1 MTGVSLLWALR
12 SPCNLGCRYCYFGTI
27 EEHRQAMPGQPG
39 ALSHLARTD
48 LDLATI
54 AAFVQTLR
62 ASRVERI
69 FLAGGE
75 PLIWPP
81 IMDVVAEIK
90 AAGVQVVLCTNGI
103 PLNRPELVDAI
114 LATRVDAVSVSLDS
128 ADAGYNDRWR
138 PARNGLHGHRDV
150 VAGVQALVT
159 ARGGG
164 RTPRVGIYSVVTR
177 QNIDAVTET
186 AALAAQLGCD
196 YFVPQPIALD
206 PEHTLHQQLSLTASD
221 AEALAAAF
229 ARLYDAPPVQLPP
242 PGYPGQVMDA
252 VTAELPGFV
261 PGCFGGTDLF
271 FIEPDG
277 SVWDCPSTL
286 KIRATTAGGGQR
298 SIRGASASTLF
309 GPGGACAD
317 CHLFSADCVN
327 MWPLMGFAQFLPP
340 GVPS

>member
-27 EEHRQAMPGQPG
+27 EEHREAMPAQPG
-39 ALSHLARTD
+39 VLSHLARND

-54 AAFVQTLR
+54 AAFVQTLP

-81 IMDVVAEIK
+81 IMDVVAGIR

-103 PLNRPELVDAI
+103 PLNRPELVEAI
-114 LATRVDAVSVSLDS
+114 LATGVDAVSVSLDS

-138 PARNGLHGHRDV
+138 PARNGVHGHRDV
-150 VAGVQALVT
+150 LAGIQALIT
-159 ARGGG
+159 ARGGD
-164 RTPRVGIYSVVTR
+164 RSPRVGIYSVITR

-186 AALAAQLGCD
+186 AALAARLGCD

-206 PEHTLHQQLSLTASD
+206 PEHALHQQLSLTPSD
-221 AEALAAAF
+221 ADALAVAF
-229 ARLYDAPPVQLPP
+229 AQLYDAPPVRLPA
-242 PGYPGQVMDA
+242 PGYPGQVVDA
-252 VTAELPGFV
+252 ITAERPGFV
-261 PGCFGGTDLF
+261 RGCFGGTDLF

-286 KIRATTAGGGQR
+286 KIRATAAGDGRR
-298 SIRGASASTLF
+298 SIRDASATTLF

-327 MWPLMGFAQFLPP
+327 MWPLMGFTRFLPN